1 MTLALKIPSR
11 RIQSDS
17 RRPAKNSTP
26 SQRFSRGPRYEILA
40 RDLFSR
46 MLSLERKRAERS
58 RKLLL
63 LMLVDAGK
71 FSQIDQRDKVLHK
84 IVSTLSSSTR
94 ETDIAGW
101 YEENSVL
108 GVIFAE
114 IDAADRSSILHV
126 IRARVVMALLRSL
139 DPEHVNQ
146 IHISFHFFP
155 KEWNDQKT
163 GLAVDSEFY
172 PDLLQRD
179 DSRRFSRLIK
189 RTMDIVGSI
198 IALAICWPLFVVI
211 SIAIKL
217 TSKGP
222 ILFRQA
228 RVGQY
233 GMTFTCLKF
242 RSMEFVNDT
251 GIHKEYIKR
260 FISGKVEVEQAR
272 KGHPAV
278 YKIRDDPRLT
288 PIGKF
293 LRKTSLDELPQLVNV
308 LKGEMS
314 LVGPRP
320 PIPYELESYDV
331 WHRRRV
337 LEAKP
342 GITGLWQVN
351 GRSRTSFNDMVRLDL
366 RYARAWSPW
375 LDIKILLQTPRAV
388 FFGEGAY

>member
-1 MTLALKIPSR
+1 
-11 RIQSDS
+11 
-17 RRPAKNSTP
+17 
-26 SQRFSRGPRYEILA
+26 
-40 RDLFSR
+40 

-63 LMLVDAGK
+63 LMLVDVGK
-71 FSQIDQRDKVLHK
+71 FSQIDQRGKVLHK
-84 IVSTLSSSTR
+84 IASTLSSSTR
-94 ETDIAGW
+94 ETDLTGW

-114 IDAADRSSILHV
+114 IDGVDRSSILHV
-126 IRARVVMALLRSL
+126 MRTRIVVALLRSL
-139 DPEHVNQ
+139 DPEHFDQ

-155 KEWNDQKT
+155 EERDKQKP
-163 GLAVDSEFY
+163 GLTVDSKFY
-172 PDLLQRD
+172 SDLLQRD
-179 DSRRFSRLIK
+179 DSRGLSRLIK
-189 RTMDIVGSI
+189 RTMDIVGSVL
-198 IALAICWPLFVVI
+198 ALAICSPLFVVI

-222 ILFRQA
+222 FLFRQE

-242 RSMEFVNDT
+242 RSMKFVNDP

-260 FISGKVEVEQAR
+260 FISGKVEDKQA
-272 KGHPAV
+272 GQSGQAV
-278 YKIRDDPRLT
+278 YKIRGDPRLT
-288 PIGKF
+288 RIGKL
-293 LRKTSLDELPQLVNV
+293 LRRTSLDELPQLVNV

-320 PIPYELESYDV
+320 PIPYELENYDI

-351 GRSRTSFNDMVRLDL
+351 GRSRTSFDDMVRLDL
-366 RYARAWSPW
+366 RYARWWSPW

-388 FFGEGAY
+388 LSGEDAY